1 MQTHLPLS
9 PNSYAFI
16 TLQHSFGITYI
27 IIITVRMQ
35 VRNHS
40 SPVLE
45 LNFRKIVNVNYK
57 HKNVKFTTLDK
68 SETRKFNSQR
78 GDKG

>member
-1 MQTHLPLS
+1 
-9 PNSYAFI
+9 
-16 TLQHSFGITYI
+16 
-27 IIITVRMQ
+27 MQ